1 MITAELRQEI
11 EKQLGKRLAAAAPL
25 SAANN
30 AQIYRLGLDGGT
42 SIVAKVAARGL
53 ELEAFMLRYLRSKS
67 ALPVPTVHYS
77 NDHVILMEYVST
89 DYSADDR
96 AHRHAAEVL
105 AALHGITGPSY
116 GFERDTLIGSLP
128 QPNPQS
134 DDWVDFFAQHRL
146 LYMGRAA
153 LDEGKIDKKMMAQI
167 EKLAGKLKGYITK
180 PQAPTLIHGDIWGGN
195 ILFARG
201 RVAAFVDPA
210 IYYADPEIE
219 LAFIRLFGTLNE
231 SFFMRYNDLRP
242 IAPGFEDV
250 RAPIYGIYPLLVHTR
265 LFGTSY
271 ARKVQKVLDRFA

>member
-1 MITAELRQEI
+1 MITPELRQEI
-11 EKQLGKRLAAAAPL
+11 ERELGKKLAAAAPL

-30 AQIYRLGLDGGT
+30 AQIYRLGLEGGA
-42 SIVAKVAARGL
+42 SVVAKVAARGL
-53 ELEAFMLRYLRSKS
+53 DVEAFMLRYLRSKS
-67 ALPVPTVHYS
+67 ALPVPTVYYS
-77 NDHVILMEYVST
+77 NDHVILMEYVAT

-105 AALHGITGPSY
+105 AALHGISGATY

-128 QPNPQS
+128 QPNPPS
-134 DDWVDFFAQHRL
+134 DDWVAFFAEHRL
-146 LYMGRAA
+146 LHMARAA
-153 LDEGKIDKKMMAQI
+153 FDEGKIDKGMLAQI
-167 EKLAGKLKGYITK
+167 DKLAGKLKGYITK
-180 PQAPTLIHGDIWGGN
+180 PQPPALIHGDIWGGN

-210 IYYADPEIE
+210 VYYADPEIE
-219 LAFIRLFGTLNE
+219 LAFIRLFSTLNE